1 MRKQIRAF
9 LDHIVPGPAFGLW
22 SWRYLDKWRTVK
34 LVMSRRV
41 WRMYTK
47 FHEHH
52 PVGSKLPPIDLPRT
66 DGSRVSTEAFNG
78 EKHFVIWAGA
88 IT

>member
-1 MRKQIRAF
+1 M
-9 LDHIVPGPAFGLW
+9 LGLW

-34 LVMSRRV
+34 LVLSRRV

-47 FHEHH
+47 FHESY

-66 DGSRVSTEAFNG
+66 DGSRVSTEAFHG
-78 EKHFVIWAGA
+78 EKHFVIWTGA